1 MVRERLDAAI
11 SGQLPMLIEIFIRPF
26 PRAAIFLTA
35 FASVALI
42 PQSAWPADLRLP
54 PKPAVQR
61 EAPPDWRERLFEEF
75 RRYLQTRDR

>member
-1 MVRERLDAAI
+1 M
-11 SGQLPMLIEIFIRPF
+11 PMLIEFLFRLF
-26 PRAAIFLTA
+26 PRSAVFLAA